1 MSSSGF
7 FVILEFLLFT
17 GYNILCDGQDTAESG
32 ISNVVGHRG
41 VNQYSVEYSVSR
53 HRGVDQDTAES
64 TA

>member
-17 GYNILCDGQDTAESG
+17 GYIILCDGQDTAKSG

-41 VNQYSVEYSVSR
+41 VNQYSVEYSVSW